1 LSVVV
6 ELDPNGEIIG
16 YIEDKEN
23 TVCEITRERHT
34 SRMIAYNDAGEIAI
48 LELRGKDEYNLIREH
63 LETPGGKFEAH
74 ETPELAVIR
83 EAIEELGAK
92 VEIQNK
98 LGIVIDINYFLK
110 ARTFSHYFEVKIK
123 EFTSQ
128 NWTPIEK
135 QLIHEIKWFTLD
147 EARNNYESY
156 RVTGMGKH
164 IHARDML
171 ALNKLHSVRAECLR
185 KS

>member
-1 LSVVV
+1 V
-6 ELDPNGEIIG
+6 ELDPKGEIIG

-23 TVCEITRERHT
+23 TVCEINRERHT
-34 SRMIAYNDAGEIAI
+34 SRMIAYNDLGKIAI
-48 LELRGKDEYNLIREH
+48 LELRGKDAYNVIREH
-63 LETPGGKFEAH
+63 LETPGGKIESH

-83 EAIEELGAK
+83 EALEELGAK

-110 ARTFSHYFEVKIK
+110 ARTFSYYFEVKIK

-135 QLIHEIKWFTLD
+135 QLFHEIKWFTLD
-147 EARNNYESY
+147 EARKNYESY
-156 RVTGMGKH
+156 RVSGMGKH
-164 IHARDML
+164 IHERDTL
-171 ALNKLHSVRAECLR
+171 ALNKLHIFR
-185 KS
+185 